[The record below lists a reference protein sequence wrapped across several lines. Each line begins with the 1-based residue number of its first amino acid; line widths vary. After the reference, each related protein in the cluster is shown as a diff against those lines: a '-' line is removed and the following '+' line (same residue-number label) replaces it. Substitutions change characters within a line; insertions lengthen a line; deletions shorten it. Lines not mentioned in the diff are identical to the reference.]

1 MKAYQL
7 DSTNVATEIFDNEAV
22 LINIP
27 QGKYYSVR
35 GNTGIRILEILQEP
49 ISLDNILATIQ
60 NEFELADDGSSVTE
74 IKGFI
79 NQLENENVVILVTE
93 TIEFKIAGTDFKL
106 PYEKTELEI
115 FDDMQ
120 ELIMLDPV
128 HDVESFKGWPQKK
141 EEVAND

>member
-22 LINIP
+22 IINIP
-27 QGKYYSVR
+27 EGKYYSVR

-49 ISLDNILATIQ
+49 SSVENIIAAIN
-60 NEFELADDGSSVTE
+60 NEFESANEVDLMSDIES
-74 IKGFI
+74 FI
-79 NQLENENVVILVTE
+79 NHLESENIVMVGTEVIITE
-93 TIEFKIAGTDFKL
+93 MIAGNFKQ
-106 PYEKTELEI
+106 PYEKPELEV

-141 EEVAND
+141 EEVANG

>member
-1 MKAYQL
+1 MKTYHL
-7 DSTNVATEIFDNEAV
+7 DSTNIATEIFDNEAV

-49 ISLDNILATIQ
+49 SSIDNILAAVR
-60 NEFELADDGSSVTE
+60 NEFELNNEVDSENE
-74 IKGFI
+74 IEIFI
-79 NQLENENVVILVTE
+79 NHLENENIIIPAQE
-93 TIEFKIAGTDFKL
+93 AIACKPEETDFKR
-106 PYEKTELEI
+106 PYEKVELEI

-141 EEVAND
+141 EEFAND

>member
-60 NEFELADDGSSVTE
+60 NEFELADDGSSVTK
-74 IKGFI
+74 IKEFI

>member
-1 MKAYQL
+1 MKAYHL

-27 QGKYYSVR
+27 LGKYYSVR
-35 GNTGIRILEILQEP
+35 GNTGIRILEILQNP
-49 ISLDNILATIQ
+49 LSIDDIVAVVK
-60 NEFELADDGSSVTE
+60 NEFEVDNESDLASDTAE
-74 IKGFI
+74 FI
-79 NQLENENVVILVTE
+79 SQLENEDIISVSAKAAPVN
-93 TIEFKIAGTDFKL
+93 IEVNTLKR
-106 PYEKTELEI
+106 PYEKLELEV

>member
-1 MKAYQL
+1 MKTYQL
-7 DSTNVATEIFDNEAV
+7 DNTNIATEIFDNEAV

-49 ISLDNILATIQ
+49 SGIDNILAVVR
-60 NEFELADDGSSVTE
+60 NEFDLDNE
-74 IKGFI
+74 INSLNEIEVFI
-79 NQLENENVVILVTE
+79 NQLENENIIVPAQEAVL
-93 TIEFKIAGTDFKL
+93 FKPEQTDFKR
-106 PYEKTELEI
+106 PYEKVELEI

-141 EEVAND
+141 EEFAND

>member
-7 DSTNVATEIFDNEAV
+7 DSTNIATEIFDNEAV

-27 QGKYYSVR
+27 QGKYYNVR
-35 GNTGIRILEILQEP
+35 GNTGIRILEMLREP
-49 ISLDNILATIQ
+49 TSFESIISTISNGFETDNETDLKT
-60 NEFELADDGSSVTE
+60 ELE
-74 IKGFI
+74 GFI
-79 NQLENENVVILVTE
+79 NQLANENIIIPATE
-93 TIEFKIAGTDFKL
+93 VSSFEIEDTDFKY
-106 PYEKTELEI
+106 PYEKAELEI

-141 EEVAND
+141 EELANG